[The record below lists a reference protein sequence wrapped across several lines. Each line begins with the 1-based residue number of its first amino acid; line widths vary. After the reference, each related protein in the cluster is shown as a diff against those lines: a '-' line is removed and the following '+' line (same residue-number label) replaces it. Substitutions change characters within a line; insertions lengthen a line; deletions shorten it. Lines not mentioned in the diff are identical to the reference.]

1 MPAYQTNF
9 VPKAD
14 IAIYRAGAYVRSYPG
29 GATAATRG
37 TALLT
42 ARTAAASGDTI
53 VVGPGA
59 YTLTTGQLLKN
70 GVNWHFANGATVTK
84 NHANYGG
91 LFDDSATYGAGEA
104 VTCII
109 SGSGKF
115 IYTSTDSNAATER
128 NSLLILTNTSSNVTI
143 HCHSLADT
151 SVAESNNGCIRHA
164 GGTLSIHCETISS
177 TNANGVWWSDGE
189 LYVNCDTI
197 ITGRN
202 AVYSS
207 ANDAVGSGDGHIT
220 NIWQSGHMWI
230 NARKIIV
237 SGGSPLYAY
246 AIYTVSD
253 ITTPRVWI
261 DAYEIECTKDGP
273 AVYCGGNF
281 VYIRSMKVFNSFAGT
296 VLSIPGT
303 SAVYCVYGTLW
314 LNVQK
319 IVGGKDKGSGTKGSA
334 INFASGT
341 AFINAENIEDN
352 GVSTQPLIYSDTN
365 TVEVAGTLNL
375 KFQTCSKAA
384 NGVAIKSSEALN
396 TINVL
401 DGKITT
407 QASQY
412 DLEQSAGTLNVAA
425 GVEFDRAKTS
435 GTITWLGSQSVFRAL
450 NSVAAVTLTDGAT
463 PALNAALG
471 KVFRLTAAGN
481 RTIAVPSNPT
491 DGQAIIIE
499 HTASGGSR
507 TLALNT
513 GTGGFSYT
521 AEVTALTATASG
533 KTDRIGCI
541 YNLAANTWW
550 VVAYSKQP

>member
-1 MPAYQTNF
+1 MALTDHSKLSLRSALGESAGLEVANAL
-9 VPKAD
+9 VGAAS
-14 IAIYRAGAYVRSYPG
+14 IGIYRNGSVVGSYG
-29 GATAATRG
+29 GATAAERG
-37 TALLT
+37 TALLS
-42 ARTAAASGDTI
+42 AKSAAVSGDTI
-53 VVGPGA
+53 VVGPGT
-59 YTLTTGQLLKN
+59 YTITSGQLLKN
-70 GVNWHFANGATVTK
+70 DVNWQFYSGAIVTK
-84 NHANYGG
+84 DHANYGG

-109 SGSGKF
+109 SGSGQF

-151 SVAESNNGCIRHA
+151 SAAESNNGCVRHA

-197 ITGRN
+197 ITGRY

-207 ANDAVGSGDGHIT
+207 ANDVAGSGTGHIT
-220 NIWQSGHMWI
+220 DLWQSGHMWI
-230 NARKIIV
+230 NARKIVV
-237 SGGSPLYAY
+237 SGGSPYYAY
-246 AIYTVSD
+246 AIYTSSD

-281 VYIRSMKVFNSFAGT
+281 VYIRAMKVFNSFAGT
-296 VLSIPGT
+296 VLSIPGS

-319 IVGGKDKGSGTKGSA
+319 IVGGKDKGSGTKGAA
-334 INFASGT
+334 INFESGD

-407 QASQY
+407 QSGQY
-412 DLEQSAGTLNVAA
+412 DIEQTAGTVNVSHATIYDPKKTTGTILIGGVLRAPNMTTTERNNLASPQAGMLIYNTTTNKLNVR
-425 GVEFDRAKTS
+425 V
-435 GTITWLGSQSVFRAL
+435 
-450 NSVAAVTLTDGAT
+450 NS
-463 PALNAALG
+463 
-471 KVFRLTAAGN
+471 
-481 RTIAVPSNPT
+481 SW
-491 DGQAIIIE
+491 QAI
-499 HTASGGSR
+499 TSA
-507 TLALNT
+507 
-513 GTGGFSYT
+513 
-521 AEVTALTATASG
+521 
-533 KTDRIGCI
+533 
-541 YNLAANTWW
+541 
-550 VVAYSKQP
+550 